1 MPLDS
6 QYVITTSKLTAI
18 ADAIRTKT
26 GSAASMTLDE
36 MVTAI
41 GSISGGGGGSSGIQ
55 TGKVTFASAA
65 HTFTL
70 QIPVQPSH
78 VMLFISDD
86 ADIDTTTT
94 WKLTEF
100 MISKWGSVS
109 ESILRYGAS
118 NRSVAASSTYSWA
131 NGVLSATIGS
141 NSGYKTIANVE
152 YTWFAW

>member
-18 ADAIRTKT
+18 GDAIRAKT

-41 GSISGGGGGSSGIQ
+41 GSISGGGSSELQ

-70 QIPVQPSH
+70 QIPAQPSH
-78 VMLFISDD
+78 VMLFVSDD
-86 ADIDTTTT
+86 ADIDTTNT

-109 ESILRYGAS
+109 ESIMRYGAS
-118 NRSVAASSTYSWA
+118 NRSVAASSTYSWE

-141 NSGYKTIANVE
+141 NSAYKTIANVE

>member
-6 QYVITTSKLTAI
+6 KYVITTSKLTAI
-18 ADAIRTKT
+18 GDAIRTKT

-41 GSISGGGGGSSGIQ
+41 GSISGGGGSSGLQ
-55 TGKVTFASAA
+55 TGKVTFESAA

-70 QIPVQPSH
+70 QISTQPSH

-86 ADIDTTTT
+86 ADIDTSNT

-141 NSGYKTIANVE
+141 NSAYKTIANVE